1 MKGDAG
7 GTIVGLASPAGP
19 GLRGILRVSG
29 PHAWRLVEAVW
40 RGGEAPPDRTRRG
53 FFHGRFFDGVGELP
67 LLLLW
72 MPGPRSFTREDVA
85 ELHLPGS
92 PPLLDRCFSSL
103 LALGARAAR
112 AGEFT
117 RRAFENGRIDL
128 TRAEGVLALVS
139 ARSAA
144 EARGA
149 RGLLFGGL
157 GGRIEVLREELER
170 LRALCEASLDFEESD
185 TGDVPGEELLARAR
199 KLLAGLR
206 EAERWEARR
215 VPASG
220 LPRVVLLGAPNAG
233 KSSLFNALAE
243 EGEALVSTLAG
254 TTRDFLGAP
263 WSLPGGEVR
272 LFDTAGLDRDA
283 SGLDAEAQA
292 ETDRMSESAD
302 LLLWVVDASE
312 AGAAERCEEVLEPAA
327 GTPVVVAWNKSDLV
341 GAIPAPELEADTTVS
356 VVSTSAIAHR
366 GLTRLASEVARRLGT
381 RTGATEST
389 VAELDRELSARH
401 RAALRC
407 AAEALEQGLHA
418 WLGGIPLDLLAE
430 ELRTATAELDSIS
443 GRTTPEDL
451 LDRIFGA
458 FCIGK

>member
-1 MKGDAG
+1 
-7 GTIVGLASPAGP
+7 
-19 GLRGILRVSG
+19 VSG
-29 PHAWRLVEAVW
+29 PEAWHLVEAVW
-40 RGGEAPPDRTRRG
+40 RGGEGPPDRTRRG

-72 MPGPRSFTREDVA
+72 MPGPRSFTREDIA
-85 ELHLPGS
+85 EFHLPGS
-92 PPLLDRCFSSL
+92 PPLLDLALSRL

-117 RRAFENGRIDL
+117 RRAFERGRIDL

-170 LRALCEASLDFEESD
+170 LRALSEASLDFEESD
-185 TGDVPGEELLARAR
+185 TGDVPAEELLAGAR
-199 KLLAGLR
+199 GLLAGLR

-263 WSLPGGEVR
+263 WTLPGGAVR
-272 LFDTAGLDRDA
+272 LIDTAGLTGAAR
-283 SGLDAEAQA
+283 GLDAEAQA
-292 ETDRMSESAD
+292 ETDRLGESAD
-302 LLLWVVDASE
+302 LLLWVVDATE
-312 AGAAERCEEVLEPAA
+312 ADAVGRCEEALVRAA
-327 GTPVVVAWNKSDLV
+327 ETPVVVAWNKDDLA
-341 GAIPAPELEADTTVS
+341 GARPAPELEATRAAT
-356 VVSTSAIAHR
+356 VVSTSATLPR
-366 GLTRLASEVARRLGT
+366 GLERLAREVARRLGI
-381 RTGATEST
+381 RAGATEAGAAS
-389 VAELDRELSARH
+389 LDRELSARH

-407 AAEALEQGLHA
+407 AAEAVERGLVA
-418 WLGGIPLDLLAE
+418 WLGGTPLDLFAE
-430 ELRTATAELDSIS
+430 ELRAATAELDSIS